1 MGRNFFND
9 YRQKLVTADEAV
21 KVVRS
26 GDLVDYGFG
35 LNSVNELDAALAR
48 RKDELRDVTIRIDF
62 GFWPHY
68 SLEADPTGEHFTWTS
83 WHFSAVERK
92 FYHQGLMSYIPMR
105 FYECSQ
111 MLRNDCDPCR
121 VVMIMTGPMDRHG
134 YFNFGLSSTVLWA
147 SIERAECVIIEVNE
161 NMPRVLGGNQES
173 IHISQVTYVVESS
186 NPPIPTLPDTEPTDI
201 ERRIAAHVVPHIH
214 DGSSIQLGVG
224 GVPTAIGKMISQSDL
239 RDLGVHTEMYVTAF
253 MKMTEAGKITG
264 AKKNIDRYKQ
274 VIAFA
279 LGTKELY
286 DFIDDNPGIASYP
299 AEYTNSIEV
308 ISRLDNF
315 VSINACLEI
324 DLFGQVCSESFGTTH
339 YTGTGGQLDFVMGAY
354 ASKGGQ
360 SFICTPS
367 TYEGKDGVVS
377 RIKPILTPGAIVTDS
392 RTAVHKIATEYGVVN
407 LKGKNTWQR
416 AEALIS
422 IAHPDFRDELIR
434 EAERMNIWKKKKSGI
449 NCG

>member
-1 MGRNFFND
+1 MPGKSRGKRFGRPFLANNSLRRVKLLQKQDPFSISARSSTFCAAGAGAILWKIEVMMGRNFFND

-48 RKDELRDVTIRIDF
+48 RRDELRDVTIRVDY
-62 GFWPHY
+62 GLWPHY
-68 SLEADPTGEHFTWTS
+68 TLESDPAGEHFTWTS

-286 DFIDDNPGIASYP
+286 DFIDDNRASLRIRRNIPTALKSSPG
-299 AEYTNSIEV
+299 SI
-308 ISRLDNF
+308 IL
-315 VSINACLEI
+315 
-324 DLFGQVCSESFGTTH
+324 
-339 YTGTGGQLDFVMGAY
+339 Y
-354 ASKGGQ
+354 
-360 SFICTPS
+360 PS
-367 TYEGKDGVVS
+367 TPVS
-377 RIKPILTPGAIVTDS
+377 R
-392 RTAVHKIATEYGVVN
+392 
-407 LKGKNTWQR
+407 
-416 AEALIS
+416 
-422 IAHPDFRDELIR
+422 
-434 EAERMNIWKKKKSGI
+434 
-449 NCG
+449 